1 MLRVGHVDASCLVD
15 CNTKWLEADRPGV
28 RGLKSR
34 VPAFNATVLPVC
46 DEEAPVRREREHHR
60 LSKTAEV
67 GGAPTDHTHQRSIS
81 SNDQNAIAAGVGGIQ
96 LPGLVDSETVQAVR
110 AERFETQCV

>member
-1 MLRVGHVDASCLVD
+1 MIRVGHVEASRLGD
-15 CNTKWLEADRPGV
+15 GKAKWLEADRPGV

-34 VPAFNATVLPVC
+34 VPAYDATVLPVC

-67 GGAPTDHTHQRSIS
+67 SAAPTDHTHQRSVS
-81 SNDQNAIAAGVGGIQ
+81 GYDQNAIAAGVGGIQ
-96 LPGLVDSETVQAVR
+96 LPGLVDGETVQAIR
-110 AERFETQCV
+110 AE